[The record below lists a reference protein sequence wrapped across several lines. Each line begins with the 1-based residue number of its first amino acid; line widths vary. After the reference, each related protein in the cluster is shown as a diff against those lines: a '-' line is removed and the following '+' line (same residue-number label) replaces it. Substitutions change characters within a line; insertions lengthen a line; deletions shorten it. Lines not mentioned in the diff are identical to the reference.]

1 MVGTIHITKL
11 TLHSQSPNPGA
22 LMSSPP
28 PVWILRSGGLDV
40 NDAKAELKALAH
52 HIDLFEVKDEIK
64 KSARDRVRT
73 QTYDSTDSGEEE
85 VLECKSRASL
95 GGMLL
100 QLEWRMGSDQV
111 AAVARAMAAYFGSE
125 IPRMVNRAQSLGF
138 VSHGGSGVEI
148 AGLSNDD
155 DSEDSDS
162 DASLSILNSTSA
174 SVKSLN
180 FHRLLQ
186 IIKNIVGTAAYTE
199 SMNEIMMDKA
209 SFGRGMA
216 PSLTVMTRR
225 CSCGA
230 VRYFH
235 TFCYKCGTSFDVK
248 KELVAAMGVKL
259 TQHPPQVDVL
269 PVRAALKTKV
279 AACAVRAA
287 DTFFEI
293 AANDAL
299 FKKHSGY
306 LCFLS
311 RPLCLVLDKHS
322 AKNNQSRYF
331 RLTKKFMDANAK
343 LTGNKTKLEK
353 DEVGFISTMANV
365 INGLHNV
372 INLTDT
378 DSELVRG
385 LRSVRVVKQ
394 SPPTPSPEKTKH
406 EPAAKGGLIDVLVPL
421 EGPTALVDPPD
432 ADSVLRS
439 QFFRESWLL
448 RTPAPTDACATNDD
462 TIGARESIPSAQTL
476 ADFVAQRPKISWGSK
491 TKEPS
496 ERIRHNEGSVG
507 GNEERVS
514 GLCVSPAFGLEADSV
529 VPRGFMQRLEDKP
542 SEESSRLLAAERE
555 DLEKLDL
562 FLAECINYQERE
574 GNELVQ
580 VMVEGMSNYQPHEY
594 FGEFNPDV
602 GLALPMSDQ
611 HCLRCHEDKG
621 GKRCKKGRKN
631 DDAGTK
637 KDIDTCSKCGSQEF
651 VRTIDYQQVLDGLL
665 LPYIYRFTDERLAY
679 QPPKESAARN
689 RKKHKDFLPAVVRT
703 FPVIRSYVNYP
714 GEPEMSIFAFK
725 HQCYF
730 STHVIYAFSDYGQYA
745 LNRQLFAEEFEF
757 FVRNLEPCMT
767 FLDPGQKSIQGD
779 LEIVCEFVHCL
790 KLLQYSPER
799 DPELEPLMN
808 KALKYILGKE
818 NQGGSVH
825 WLPKGANSYDRYH
838 AAYVA
843 AVALEEF
850 EFLTPGPKP
859 GAGFRLPTILQWI

>member
-1 MVGTIHITKL
+1 MGEV
-11 TLHSQSPNPGA
+11 
-22 LMSSPP
+22 P

-40 NDAKAELKALAH
+40 NDAKAELKSLAP
-52 HIDLFEVKDEIK
+52 HINLFEVKDEIQ

-73 QTYDSTDSGEEE
+73 QTYDSTDSDEE

-111 AAVARAMAAYFGSE
+111 AAVARAMAAYFGSK
-125 IPRMVNRAQSLGF
+125 IPRVVTRAQSLGF
-138 VSHGGSGVEI
+138 VGHGGSGEEI
-148 AGLSNDD
+148 AGLSDD
-155 DSEDSDS
+155 DDAEDPDS

-216 PSLTVMTRR
+216 PSLTAMTRR

-235 TFCYKCGTSFDVK
+235 TFCYKCGTPFDVK

-269 PVRAALKTKV
+269 QVRAGLKTKV

-293 AANDAL
+293 AANDTI

-322 AKNNQSRYF
+322 AKNNQARYF
-331 RLTKKFMDANAK
+331 RLTKKFMDVNAK
-343 LTGNKTKLEK
+343 LTGNKTKLKK
-353 DEVGFISTMANV
+353 DEVDFISTMANV

-372 INLTDT
+372 VNLTDT
-378 DSELVRG
+378 DSELVKG
-385 LRSVRVVKQ
+385 LRTVRVVKR
-394 SPPTPSPEKTKH
+394 SPPTPVANMKPEPT
-406 EPAAKGGLIDVLVPL
+406 AKGGLMDVLVPL
-421 EGPTALVDPPD
+421 EGTTALVDPPD

-448 RTPAPTDACATNDD
+448 RTPTPTDAWASNDD
-462 TIGARESIPSAQTL
+462 AIGHGDGLSSATTL
-476 ADFVAQRPKISWGSK
+476 ASFADTSRKFKWGS
-491 TKEPS
+491 TELPS
-496 ERIRHNEGSVG
+496 KWQKLDAGRRCEGGTQERID
-507 GNEERVS
+507 S
-514 GLCVSPAFGLEADSV
+514 GLCVSSASGLGADSV
-529 VPRGFMQRLEDKP
+529 GARGFIQRLQDKP

-562 FLAECINYQERE
+562 FLAECINYQEHE

-580 VMVEGMSNYQPHEY
+580 ELVEGMSNYQPHEY
-594 FGEFNPDV
+594 FGEFNPDG

-621 GKRCKKGRKN
+621 GKKGKKAHK
-631 DDAGTK
+631 DDDTRPK

-651 VRTIDYQQVLDGLL
+651 VRTIDYQQMLDGLL
-665 LPYIYRFTDERLAY
+665 LPYIYRYTDERLAY

-689 RKKHKDFLPAVVRT
+689 RKKHKDFLPALVRI

-714 GEPEMSIFAFK
+714 GEPEMSIYAFK
-725 HQCYF
+725 QQCYF

-767 FLDPGQKSIQGD
+767 FFDPGQKSIQGD

-790 KLLQYSPER
+790 KLLQYSPAR

-808 KALKYILGKE
+808 KAFKYILDKE

-838 AAYVA
+838 ASYVA